1 MSLEMPR
8 ESKIEDQDMEKNHHR
23 HVSSLHNKQLMVDR
37 TADRQSGTLSEK
49 NDGNAGNKKLM
60 T

>member
-8 ESKIEDQDMEKNHHR
+8 ESKIEEQDMEKNHHR

-49 NDGNAGNKKLM
+49 N
-60 T
+60 